1 MLSCS
6 MSKIDDVTRLRHML
20 DAALEAQQF
29 TSGKTR
35 ASLDQDRL
43 LVLGIVKLV
52 EIIGEAASKMTKPF
66 QDAHPQIPWSAI
78 IGMRNVLI
86 HGYFEIDLDEVWST
100 LQNDLPP
107 LIRQLQAIVPPID
120 DQQEDTE

>member
-1 MLSCS
+1 
-6 MSKIDDVTRLRHML
+6 MSKIDDVTRLRHMV

-29 TSGKTR
+29 AAGKTR

-43 LVLGIVKLV
+43 LVLGVVKLV
-52 EIIGEAASKMTKPF
+52 EIIGEAASKITKGF
-66 QDAHPQIPWSAI
+66 QDTHPQIPWSAI

-86 HGYFEIDLDEVWST
+86 HGYFDIDLDEVWST

-107 LIRQLQAIVPPID
+107 LIAQLQAIAPPVD
-120 DQQEDTE
+120 NSQDESE

>member
-1 MLSCS
+1 

-20 DAALEAQQF
+20 DAAREAQQF
-29 TSGKTR
+29 ASDKTR

-52 EIIGEAASKMTKPF
+52 EIVGEAASKMTKAF

-100 LQNDLPP
+100 LQKDLPP
-107 LIRQLQAIVPPID
+107 LIGQLEAIVPPID
-120 DQQEDTE
+120 DQQDDTE